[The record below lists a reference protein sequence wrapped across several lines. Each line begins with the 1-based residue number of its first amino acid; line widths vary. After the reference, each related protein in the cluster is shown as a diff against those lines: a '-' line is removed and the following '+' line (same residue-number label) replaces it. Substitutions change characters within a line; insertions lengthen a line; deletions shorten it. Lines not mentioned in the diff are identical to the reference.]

1 MQCYVVDS
9 SVFNKL
15 FLDEVDREQAL
26 QLFTQAAKQEV
37 QLIAPDLLFL
47 EAINTA
53 QRCGIPI
60 DEVAALL
67 KAQKYLMEIRPI
79 THAEQQKAIELIKMG
94 HPNSG
99 YPSIYDALFH
109 AMAICN
115 NALFVTADHRHY
127 AKTKQVGHIVLLNEC
142 LTK

>member
-15 FLDEVDREQAL
+15 FLDEAGREQAL
-26 QLFTQAAKQEV
+26 QLFTQAAKQKV

-47 EAINTA
+47 EVVNTA
-53 QRCGIPI
+53 QRCNVPI
-60 DEVAALL
+60 DEVTELL
-67 KAQKYLMEIRPI
+67 NAQKYLMEIRPV
-79 THAEQQKAIELIKMG
+79 THRERQKALELIKIG

-109 AMAICN
+109 AMAICS
-115 NALFVTADHRHY
+115 NALFITADHRHY
-127 AKTKQVGHIVLLNEC
+127 AKTKQVGHIVLLSEFS
-142 LTK
+142 T

>member
-15 FLDEVDREQAL
+15 FLDEADREQAQ
-26 QLFTQAAKQEV
+26 QLFIQAAKQKV
-37 QLIAPDLLFL
+37 QLIAPDLLYL
-47 EAINTA
+47 EVINTA
-53 QRCGIPI
+53 QRCGIPV
-60 DEVAALL
+60 DEVAELL
-67 KAQKYLMEIRPI
+67 NAQKYLMEMRPV
-79 THAEQQKAIELIKMG
+79 TDVERQKALELIKAG

-115 NALFVTADHRHY
+115 NALFVTTDHRHY
-127 AKTKQVGHIVLLNEC
+127 AKTKQLGHIILLREF
-142 LTK
+142 